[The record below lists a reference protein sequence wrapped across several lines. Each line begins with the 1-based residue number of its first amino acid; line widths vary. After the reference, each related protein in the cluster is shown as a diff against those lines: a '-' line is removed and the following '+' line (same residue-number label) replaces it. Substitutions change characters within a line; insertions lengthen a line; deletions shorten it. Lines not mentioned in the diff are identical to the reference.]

1 MGGTEYHIGCNVSL
15 TAGLRLVNDPI
26 NSNRGIHTTFSGVN
40 LDFTAT
46 NCVFTV
52 LSSYSHRTFVAD
64 A

>member
-1 MGGTEYHIGCNVSL
+1 METSDALHIGCNVS
-15 TAGLRLVNDPI
+15 LRLVNDPI
-26 NSNRGIHTTFSGVN
+26 NSNPGIHTTLSGVN

-46 NCVFTV
+46 NCVLTI